1 MNMIAKSRS
10 DVVAWLTAY
19 VHERHQA
26 AWAGD
31 RVALA
36 DFGIDSLSAVDLVCA
51 LERWLGIPVP
61 TDLLS
66 GVTDTHGLL
75 QAIADLQRRAA
86 ERLPSE
92 RAWEKHVNPYLA
104 AKLKQLK
111 IDRTFV
117 RGEGAYLFDQE
128 GRRYL
133 DFMAQYGALPFG
145 HHPQEIWQAIQAL
158 HADAEPVFCQ
168 PSISHSSGELA
179 KRLLE
184 LAPPGLRYVTFSNSG
199 AEAVEV
205 ALKLARQAT
214 GRMRILSTHRGF
226 HGKTFGALSATG
238 NPDYQAPFGLPL
250 DGFDKVG
257 FGDIAALEAALAC
270 RPGSYAAFI
279 VEAIQGEGGVR
290 MAEPGYL
297 RAAKEVCA
305 RHGTLLV
312 VDEVQTGLGRTGALF
327 ACETEGVEPDILTL
341 AKALGGGLVPIG
353 ATLCSEG
360 AYGERF
366 ALKHSSTFA
375 GNALAARAGLATLD
389 LLTRNDGALLQ
400 NVRREGQY
408 LLERFEAIRARH
420 PWLVSEVRGRGF
432 MLGISF
438 TTERAPWP
446 ENFLGIAAQ
455 EGELAQFVASYLL
468 NVENV
473 RLAPTLNGGNV
484 LRVQPPLNATHEQ
497 CVMVADALARTV
509 DVLASRQTGI
519 FYRAILRR
527 EAPPALPA
535 PAAAPSSPV
544 PTADDGRAT
553 RFAFLM
559 HPLDEAGYAE
569 YDTSLDSLERDELRE
584 FSESMTGLLDPVV
597 GTTVDIESATGARAR
612 GDFIMISHT
621 AAQLKQMPQSE
632 ALDVL
637 NKGVALARRRGA
649 SIVGLGAYTSVVS
662 GGGARLVNPTVKLT
676 SGNSYTVVSA
686 IEALDLV
693 VQRHGHRWDERTAGV
708 VGAAGAIG
716 ACMVMLLSERAP
728 RLVLIGN
735 PAHEPAIGRERLL
748 AIARSM
754 VRHALADPS
763 RGVEPASLAAQ
774 IVEHSASGATP
785 EEVLLALES
794 SGRLILT
801 ASIQAAAM
809 ADVIVAAT
817 SFPGQLFNPDLM
829 ARNAVICD
837 VSRPRS
843 IGESILQRRPDVLVI
858 DGGIVAL
865 PGRPRIGPYG
875 LEDGTSYAC
884 MAETMLLALE
894 GDPQDTSLGHALDAA
909 EVQRQQRLAR
919 KHGFS
924 LSSLRS
930 FGRPVKL
937 EA

>member
-1 MNMIAKSRS
+1 MNGQR
-10 DVVAWLTAY
+10 DLVAWLTAY
-19 VHERHQA
+19 VRERHHA
-26 AWAGD
+26 TWSGD

-75 QAIADLQRRAA
+75 QAVADLQRRAA
-86 ERLPSE
+86 ERVPSE

-104 AKLKQLK
+104 AKLKQLR

-117 RGEGAYLFDQE
+117 RGEGAYLFDSE

-158 HADAEPVFCQ
+158 HGDAEPVFCQ

-199 AEAVEV
+199 AEAVEA
-205 ALKLARQAT
+205 ALKMARQAT

-238 NPDYQAPFGLPL
+238 NPDYQEPFGLPL
-250 DGFDKVG
+250 GEFDKVE
-257 FGDIAALEAALAC
+257 FGDLAALEAALAC
-270 RPGSYAAFI
+270 RPGSYAGFI

-290 MAEPGYL
+290 TAAPGYL

-305 RHGTLLV
+305 RHGTLLI
-312 VDEVQTGLGRTGALF
+312 VDEVQTGLGRTGDLF
-327 ACETEGVEPDILTL
+327 ACAAEGVEPDILTL

-353 ATLCSEG
+353 ATLCNEA

-389 LLTRNDGALLQ
+389 LLTRNDCALLE

-438 TTERAPWP
+438 TSERAPWP

-455 EGELAQFVASYLL
+455 EKELGQFLASYLL
-468 NVENV
+468 NVEQV

-497 CVMVADALARTV
+497 CVMVADALSRAV
-509 DVLASRQTGI
+509 DVLASRQTGL
-519 FYRAILRR
+519 FFRAILRR
-527 EAPPALPA
+527 EAPAALPA
-535 PAAAPSSPV
+535 PAA
-544 PTADDGRAT
+544 PTAVTQSAQDDPTT

-559 HPLDEAGYAE
+559 HPLDEGGYAE
-569 YDTSLDSLERDELRE
+569 YDTSLESLQRDELRE

-597 GTTVDIESATGARAR
+597 GTTVDVESATGARAR
-612 GDFIMISHT
+612 GDFILISHT
-621 AAQLKQMPQSE
+621 AEQLKHMPQQE

-637 NKGVALARRRGA
+637 KKGVDLARRRGA
-649 SIVGLGAYTSVVS
+649 AIVGLGAYTSVVS
-662 GGGARLVNPTVKLT
+662 GGGAKLVNPHVKLT

-686 IEALDLV
+686 IEAIDFV
-693 VQRHGHRWDERTAGV
+693 VQRRGVPWHEKTACV

-716 ACMVMLLSERAP
+716 ACMVNLLSGRAP

-735 PAHEPAIGRERLL
+735 PAHEKAIGRQRLL
-748 AIARSM
+748 GVAHAM
-754 VRHALADPS
+754 LRHVLAEPS
-763 RGVEPASLAAQ
+763 RTIEPESLAAEILQ
-774 IVEHSASGATP
+774 HNAAGATAD
-785 EEVLLALES
+785 EVLHALES

-817 SFPGQLFNPDLM
+817 SFPGQLFNPDLL

-837 VSRPRS
+837 ISRPRS
-843 IGESILQRRPDVLVI
+843 IGEAILQRRPDVLVI

-894 GDPQDTSLGHALDAA
+894 GDPQDTSLGHALDSA
-909 EVQRQQRLAR
+909 EVQRQQRLAH

-930 FGRPVKL
+930 FGRPVTL